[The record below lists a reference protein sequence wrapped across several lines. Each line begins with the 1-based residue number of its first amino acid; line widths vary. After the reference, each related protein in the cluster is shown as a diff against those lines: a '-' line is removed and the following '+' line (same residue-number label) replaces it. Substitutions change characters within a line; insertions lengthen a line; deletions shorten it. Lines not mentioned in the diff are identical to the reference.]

1 MILQIQINPQQF
13 RPRTTQSRA
22 LAQEEEQK
30 HRELSTYE
38 PGGIG
43 GVIGPPI
50 EKATSA
56 FKGVFNFIKE
66 PFLEIKDFLSPMNFG
81 TNLAAGADDVP
92 AWLKNQP
99 LGVSA
104 MWLAGLKERRRE
116 KKITEEEY
124 HRQVRGGISTILTV
138 ASLGAVNPVATKAS
152 TAIAGQAAS
161 KLLPTAPGQFLAK
174 ILGKVGVKG
183 ALGER
188 MLRHSTIGV
197 FDGAFFGGGFAV
209 LEPMV
214 EEEAVRMDAFIAQTM
229 IGAAAGGVLGASL
242 PVIGKGFTKVTHPLR
257 KQLTGDQRR
266 AWLTTFRD
274 EIVKYGSQDEMAQTI
289 ARMEL
294 PKTSAELLAQSSLGR
309 FDQHLANKGFFGW
322 MRNTS
327 GQVTGK
333 IFNRFNTVER
343 MNPTL
348 VQRAYDWLDARTTVP
363 HYMAKKLNDLVLY
376 DLKPELRTIFY
387 KTLLKG
393 RMEGQA
399 SVFEKL
405 ALDYRAKVG
414 GAQTSLIPAL
424 KAEPADLT
432 DDILSAILKGDQP
445 LDYSMMRALEMR
457 AKLLREEAL
466 QMITPEES
474 AAMHADFKNISAF
487 IDYREFVEPIL
498 LSLYKRNGGQALANT
513 AKQPFTHAVPVSSI
527 TDVQAWA
534 RGDIQLYI
542 PNRITASIG
551 EKLTKQ
557 LGRQATAEEIK
568 AATATRLE
576 RIIRMRRYK
585 HQAKVIGGAA
595 QKEFT
600 QGIAKESPFAKQA
613 TFFAP
618 AYYIEPDMVLGNSLR
633 IAMTVDRENAFISQL
648 LLDPRVVRA
657 TSKQS
662 IPPAGYE
669 AVYIRGNAHVIES
682 RLKANYDDAARQWNL
697 GHSVEEMGLVGTADP
712 GLFGERL
719 IDSMS
724 HSTTSQRVERL
735 NSLVKH
741 NLVNKAK
748 SNPVV
753 ASLLQKA
760 SGDKQYIPVET
771 ARTLFRDVT
780 QAGVNRAKALT
791 PQYVKSV
798 NAAKSRLVAR
808 GNEVIVMLEK
818 EVASGKTLNKELNAT
833 QRKLVADLDIDINLT
848 YVNKDGHYIRSKPPL
863 DEPLGHPVF
872 GREHAK
878 QLGKQLDPDR
888 VKTNEALGTFR
899 SEGNGQ
905 IQKDVIDL
913 FRREIDKLS
922 ELPETTIEQL
932 TKFYDDLEI
941 THKRHFNTT
950 TDKPAARKAISTA
963 TQLYLRKHYNL
974 GDKFVV
980 FRAETQ
986 QAGLGGR
993 RHIPVATSL
1002 SADASSAFVEPY
1014 AIGVGKLGNEQGIN
1028 SVQAYLVDMK
1038 DVLFYGPA
1046 WRETAQV
1053 GAKGRA
1059 GVAFGTLEEEI
1070 MVYADKLV
1078 PIDVAANA
1086 TGEQIQRTLR
1096 EQMGIHPT
1104 SRLATAGKQVP
1115 KPETRPRYPGVD
1127 DLDIEGLAGL
1137 GSSEPV
1143 LGRYF
1148 VPKAYKEML
1157 AELTTDPD
1165 RRSLSRA
1172 LGFTSKASREFVD
1185 SKVPSN
1191 VLARWWSNYMDWYV
1205 SALLAT
1211 SVEVVAHSY
1220 RILGV
1225 LSRTPING
1233 LPDNLAALT
1242 PYWGPRLKGLV
1253 DMFHVM
1259 QTQEGV
1265 AMEAQIARIGGGTN
1279 RRFMQV
1285 GNDMGTSIGTVVEKM
1300 TGSKKAGHALEWG
1313 RDFLFGQ
1320 PETGRA
1326 GLYGFDQRARV
1337 AAAVNVNKV
1346 MQKRLQRNLTDSELR
1361 SFLEGFGKYNENL
1374 QNNMFLLLRKS
1385 KLSPFAGGQAGMIP
1399 REIAQTITGSPG
1411 LPKAVLDELG
1421 SKVAW
1426 QLRGE
1431 VYARGIGGTAVWLT
1445 ALQYAWSGSFPWDN
1459 EKGHKLDLKVG
1470 YLPDGRAVYLPATT
1484 YMPGMSR
1491 ALGLTGMRALY
1502 ENAGNPA
1509 AALPEAKRRL
1519 INTPITYGVA
1529 GAPGMGA
1536 GMTMIMGTT
1545 TYLNEQGQFM
1555 RVVPPV
1561 SGSGFKKEA
1570 RQVYANAVTAVTGA
1584 NPTVEELFGF
1594 TMEGET
1600 LPTSIRI
1607 INALTTGLKVGRE
1620 PELAVSADVR
1630 QQRAAFFEA
1639 SRSRVVEA
1647 LATWPEEVE
1656 SRKIYYKR
1664 EAAKWDDPDQEKAA
1678 YLNMLR
1684 NDVSIRQARRR
1695 NAIRAERDQPF

>member
-22 LAQEEEQK
+22 LAQEEEKKYQD
-30 HRELSTYE
+30 STFE

-43 GVIGPPI
+43 GKIAPAI
-50 EKATSA
+50 EGGYNA
-56 FKGVFNFIKE
+56 FKSVFNFIKE
-66 PFLEIKDFLSPMNFG
+66 PFLEAKEFLSPTNYFG
-81 TNLAAGADDVP
+81 NIVEGADQVP
-92 AWLKNQP
+92 WYLQLNP
-99 LGVSA
+99 MA
-104 MWLAGLKERRRE
+104 MWLSGLKEKRRE
-116 KKITEEEY
+116 GKITQDEY
-124 HRQVRGGISTILTV
+124 HRQVRGGIGTMLTI
-138 ASLGAVNPVATKAS
+138 ASFGVVNPAASKAG
-152 TAIAGQAAS
+152 TWIAGQSAS

-174 ILGKVGVKG
+174 AFGKVGIKG

-188 MLRHSTIGV
+188 MIRHGTTGV
-197 FDGAFFGGGFAV
+197 MDGAFFGGGFAIM
-209 LEPMV
+209 EPMV
-214 EEEAVRMDAFIAQTM
+214 EKEAVRMDSFLTQTF
-229 IGAAAGGVLGASL
+229 IGALAGGVLGANL
-242 PVIGKGFTKVTHPLR
+242 PIIGRGFTKITHPLR
-257 KQLTGDQRR
+257 KQLTHDQRR
-266 AWLTTFRD
+266 AWLASFRD
-274 EIVKYGSQDEMAQTI
+274 EIVKYGSQDEMTQTI

-294 PKTSAELLAQSSLGR
+294 PKTAAEQLAQASQGR
-309 FDQHLANKGFFGW
+309 FNQHLANKGFFGTL
-322 MRNTS
+322 RNTT

-333 IFNRFNTVER
+333 FFNRFNSVDR

-348 VQRAYDWLDARTTVP
+348 VQHAFDWLDARTVVP

-376 DLKPELRTIFY
+376 DLKPELRPVFY

-393 RMEGQA
+393 RLEGQA
-399 SVFEKL
+399 STFEKL
-405 ALDYRAKVG
+405 AIDYRSKVG

-424 KAEPADLT
+424 ETAPADLT

-445 LDYSMMRALEMR
+445 LDYAKMRALDMR
-457 AKLLREEAL
+457 AKMLREEAA
-466 QMITPEES
+466 MMVTPDER
-474 AAMHADFKNISAF
+474 AAMHADFKNITAF
-487 IDYREFVEPIL
+487 VDYREFVEPIL
-498 LSLYKRNGGQALANT
+498 LALYKRNGGQVIANT
-513 AKQPFTHAVPVSSI
+513 AKQPFTHAVPVSNI
-527 TDVQAWA
+527 TDVHAWA
-534 RGDIQLYI
+534 RGDIELYI
-542 PNRITASIG
+542 PNRITTSIG
-551 EKLTKQ
+551 DKLTKQ
-557 LGRQATAEEIK
+557 LGRQATAEEVK

-576 RIIRMRRYK
+576 RLIRMRRHK
-585 HQAKVIGGAA
+585 QQAKVIGGAA
-595 QKEFT
+595 QREFT
-600 QGIAKESPFAKQA
+600 SGVAKESPFAKQA

-618 AYYIEPDMVLGNSLR
+618 AYYIEPDLILGNSLR
-633 IAMTVDRENAFISQL
+633 IAMTVDRENAFIAQL
-648 LLDPRVVRA
+648 LTDPRVVRA

-682 RLKANYDDAARQWNL
+682 RLKAQYDDAARQWNL
-697 GHSVEEMGLVGTADP
+697 GHSVEEMGLVGAADP

-771 ARTLFRDVT
+771 ARTLFRDVA

-1115 KPETRPRYPGVD
+1115 KPETTPRYPGVD
-1127 DLDIEGLAGL
+1127 ELDVEGLAGL
-1137 GSSEPV
+1137 GSSQPV

-1148 VPKAYKEML
+1148 VPRAYKEML

-1165 RRSLSRA
+1165 RRSIARA
-1172 LGFTSKASREFVD
+1172 LGFNSKASQEFLD
-1185 SKVPSN
+1185 QRVPSN
-1191 VLARWWSNYMDWYV
+1191 TIAKWWSNYMDWYV

-1225 LSRTPING
+1225 LSRTPINQYSG
-1233 LPDNLAALT
+1233 GQWAALT

-1253 DMFHVM
+1253 DMYHVM
-1259 QTQEGV
+1259 QTDAGI
-1265 AMEAQIARIGGGTN
+1265 AMEGRIGTLGGGTN
-1279 RRFMQV
+1279 RRFLQV
-1285 GNDMGTSIGTVVEKM
+1285 GNDMGTSIGTVVEKVS
-1300 TGSKKAGHALEWG
+1300 GSKKAGHALEWG

-1326 GLYGFDQRARV
+1326 GLYGFDQRART
-1337 AAAVNVNKV
+1337 AAAVNVEQV
-1346 MQKRLQRNLTDSELR
+1346 MNRRLNRSMTDSELR

-1374 QNNMFLLLRKS
+1374 QNKMFFLLRKS

-1411 LPKAVLDELG
+1411 LPKTLMDELG
-1421 SKVAW
+1421 TKVAW

-1431 VYARGIGGTAVWLT
+1431 VYARGVGGTAVWLT
-1445 ALQYAWSGSFPWDN
+1445 ALQYAWTGTVPWEN
-1459 EKGHKLDLKVG
+1459 EKGHKLDLKIG

-1491 ALGLTGMRALY
+1491 ALGLTGLRALY
-1502 ENAGNPA
+1502 ENSSSPA
-1509 AALPEAKRRL
+1509 TALPEAKRRL
-1519 INTPITYGVA
+1519 INTPLTYGVA
-1529 GAPGMGA
+1529 GAPGIGA

-1555 RVVPPV
+1555 RIVPPV
-1561 SGSGFKKEA
+1561 SGTGFKKEG
-1570 RQVYANAVTAVTGA
+1570 RQMYANAVTAVTGA

-1600 LPTSIRI
+1600 LPTEIRI

-1639 SRSRVVEA
+1639 TRSRVVEA
-1647 LATWPEEVE
+1647 LATWPDKVE
-1656 SRKIYYKR
+1656 DRKIYYKR
-1664 EAAKWDDPDQEKAA
+1664 EAAKWDDPEQEKAA

-1684 NDVSIRQARRR
+1684 NDVSVRQARRR
-1695 NAIRAERDQPF
+1695 NAIRTERDQPF